1 LLELQYRSASE
12 CSEDAFLPHL
22 ALHPPSTSFWY
33 HLRFNQDVRPM
44 FSSSSNQPQ
53 RALARIVLADGK
65 AVVAAVKLPMS
76 GKLTDAFNG
85 QEVFLDVILGDGT
98 AQVINK
104 SMIARAEAVDPPKA
118 GLNQQRRSSDTA
130 GFNAYA
136 VLGLEKAA
144 TSEDIRAAY
153 LGLVKLYHPD
163 RFAGMDLP
171 EEMKAYAAAMQ
182 ARINMAYQQLGG

>member
-1 LLELQYRSASE
+1 
-12 CSEDAFLPHL
+12 
-22 ALHPPSTSFWY
+22 
-33 HLRFNQDVRPM
+33 M

-53 RALARIVLADGK
+53 RALASITFADGK

-76 GKLTDAFNG
+76 GKLADAFNG
-85 QEVFLDVILGDGT
+85 QEVFLDVILGDG
-98 AQVINK
+98 
-104 SMIARAEAVDPPKA
+104 MIARAEAVDPPKA